1 MRIHIT
7 LLLLGASLVAFAQTS
22 SDTPRLRIIS
32 DRGVLEAD
40 FAVQEAACYKK
51 FMVNDCL
58 DEAMLKRSNGLVN
71 LRRQESLLNDLER
84 KGKGA
89 AQVQKID
96 DKASLEK
103 QQEEADRLSD
113 AFKQSQAGGER
124 QLHEELTRAAA
135 QSKAN
140 RQTDAAVRI
149 KNNLEKADIRASKQ
163 AEVDAQTKKYNDR
176 LAKAQERQTRRA
188 LDNASQAKLAAQP
201 LPVP

>member
-22 SDTPRLRIIS
+22 SDTARLRIIS
-32 DRGVLEAD
+32 DRGVLKAD

-58 DEAMLKRSNGLVN
+58 DEAMLKRSNGLAN
-71 LRRQESLLNDLER
+71 LRRQESLLNDAER
-84 KGKGA
+84 KAKGA

-103 QQEEADRLSD
+103 QQQVADRRSD
-113 AFKQSQAGGER
+113 ALKETQARGER
-124 QLHEELTRAAA
+124 QRQGELTRAAA

-140 RQTDAAVRI
+140 PQTDAAVRM
-149 KNNLEKADIRASKQ
+149 KNNLEKADIRANKQ
-163 AEVDAQTKKYNDR
+163 AKVAAQTKKYNDR
-176 LAKAQERQTRRA
+176 LAKSQERQTRRA
-188 LDNASQAKLAAQP
+188 LDNASQTKLAAQP

>member
-1 MRIHIT
+1 MRIHLT

-58 DEAMLKRSNGLVN
+58 NEAMLKRSNGLAN
-71 LRRQESLLNDLER
+71 LRRQESLLNDAER
-84 KGKGA
+84 KAKGA

-103 QQEEADRLSD
+103 QQQEADRRSD
-113 AFKQSQAGGER
+113 ALKESQARGER
-124 QLHEELTRAAA
+124 QRQADLTRAAT

-140 RQTDAAVRI
+140 PQTDAAVRM
-149 KNNLEKADIRASKQ
+149 KNNLEKADSRANKQ
-163 AEVDAQTKKYNDR
+163 AKVAAQTKK
-176 LAKAQERQTRRA
+176 
-188 LDNASQAKLAAQP
+188 
-201 LPVP
+201 